1 MAKKLQLPLTGKVR
15 ILNALY
21 PIQQIGITANE
32 QHILFDTSSQDVS
45 DYFLLPSGNTAIS
58 IFIGGTEILTKKVH
72 IEAGK
77 SCTLAVAGKKDT
89 LELISIDNFPDVP
102 LGETKIRFLH
112 LSSDT
117 PALDVAVK
125 ERDIVFP
132 KVSYLQVT
140 NYLGLTPMTVDLE
153 LRLSGSKHVI
163 IPMPKLQ
170 FKADN
175 AYTLA
180 LTDDKNKVL
189 LLID

>member
-1 MAKKLQLPLTGKVR
+1 MAEKLQLPLTGKVR
-15 ILNALY
+15 ILNGLY
-21 PIQQIGITANE
+21 PIQQIGITANG

-45 DYFLLPSGNTAIS
+45 DYFLLPSGNNAIS

-77 SCTLAVAGKKDT
+77 SCTLAVAGKKET
-89 LELISIDNFPDVP
+89 LELISIDNLPDVP

-125 ERDIVFP
+125 ERDIVFSN
-132 KVSYLQVT
+132 VSYLQVT

-163 IPMPKLQ
+163 IPMPKQQ